1 MNDFEIEPVDSV
13 FIKVNCDSG
22 FTKELSDYF
31 TFQVPGHKFMPA
43 YRNRMWDGKIKL
55 YNSLTKQIYAGLY
68 DYVVKFAKDRNY
80 SVKEFDQPN
89 NQDITQ
95 DYVKEYCKTLKIS
108 AGGKPIEPHN
118 HQIEGIT
125 HALSKERCLLLSPTG
140 SGKSL
145 MIYVIC
151 RYLQDQIPED
161 KKILVIV
168 PTISLVSQ
176 MYSDF
181 FDYSKGTKWKCR
193 ENCHK
198 IFGGQEK
205 ETDKQ
210 IVITTWQS
218 IYNLPEKY
226 FKDFSVVIGDECHL
240 FKSKSL
246 TSIMSKLKNCPY
258 RIGTTGTLDGS
269 FTHKLVIEGLFGRV
283 HKLTS
288 TKELMD
294 KNLLSDLSIDCLV
307 LQYPNSVRQTFK
319 KLTYQEE
326 IDWLVQNN
334 ARNDF
339 IAKLSNSMKGN
350 TLVLFQ
356 FVEKHGK
363 PLFDKIKS
371 LAKNRKV
378 FFIHGGTEAD
388 DRESIRQ
395 IVEKEE
401 NAILVASYGTFSTGV
416 SIKRLH
422 NIVFSSPSK
431 SRIRVLQSIGRQ
443 LRKSEHKEKAKL
455 YDISDDLSWKSYQ
468 NHTLKHFIERV
479 KIYESEKFDYKKIL
493 IPIEESNGT
502 D

>member
-1 MNDFEIEPVDSV
+1 MSDFVIEPIDSV
-13 FIKVNCDSG
+13 FIRVKCDSG
-22 FTKELSDYF
+22 FTKELSDFF
-31 TFQVPGHKFMPA
+31 TFEVPGHKFMPA

-55 YNSLTKQIYAGLY
+55 YNTLNQQIYAGLY
-68 DYVVKFAKDRNY
+68 DYVVKFAKDRQY
-80 SVKEFDQPN
+80 SVQEYNQAN
-89 NQDITQ
+89 NPDITC
-95 DYVKEYCKTLKIS
+95 DYIKDYCKTLGIS
-108 AGGKPIEPHN
+108 AAGKAIDPHN
-118 HQIEGIT
+118 HQIEGIV
-125 HALSKERCLLLSPTG
+125 HALQKERCLLLSPTG

-145 MIYVIC
+145 MIYVLC
-151 RYLQDQIPED
+151 RYLQNQIPED
-161 KKILVIV
+161 KKILIIV

-181 FDYSKGTKWKCR
+181 FDYSKATKWKCR
-193 ENCHK
+193 EYCHK

-205 ETDKQ
+205 ETDKK

-218 IYNLPEKY
+218 IYNLPASY
-226 FKDFSVVIGDECHL
+226 FEQFHVVVGDECHL

-246 TSIMSKLKNCPY
+246 TNIMTKLKDCPY

-283 HKLTS
+283 HRLTS
-288 TKELMD
+288 TKELME
-294 KNLLSDLSIDCLV
+294 KNLLSELSIDCLV
-307 LQYPNSVRQTFK
+307 LQYPDQVRQSMK

-326 IDWLVQNN
+326 IDWLVQNE

-339 IAKLSNSMKGN
+339 IAKLTNSTKGN

-363 PLFDKIKS
+363 PLYEKIKN

-378 FFIHGGTEAD
+378 FFVHGGTEAD
-388 DRESIRQ
+388 DREGIRQ

-401 NAILVASYGTFSTGV
+401 NAIVIASYGTFSTGV
-416 SIKRLH
+416 SIRRLH

-443 LRKSEHKEKAKL
+443 LRKSEHKDKAKL
-455 YDISDDLSWKSYQ
+455 YDISDDLSWKSHQ
-468 NHTLKHFIERV
+468 NHTLKHFVERL
-479 KIYESEKFDYKKIL
+479 KIYESEKFEFKKIL
-493 IPIEESNGT
+493 IPIEESNG
-502 D
+502 